1 MVERIIELSVRHK
14 WVVFGAMLVLA
25 LFAAES
31 ARKTPLD
38 ALPDLS
44 DPQVIVYTEWM
55 GRSPDLVE
63 DQITYPLVRA
73 LQSTP
78 GVQTVRGYSMFGMSF
93 TYAIFGEGTDIYWA
107 RTRVLEQ
114 LGRVQ
119 QLLPPGL
126 SPTPGPDASGVGWIY
141 QYVLKDGTGRMD
153 LAELRALQDFT
164 VRPALQA
171 VAGVAEVASLGGFE
185 RQYQIVIDP
194 DQLVGFGLTVTDIT
208 RSVRDANAEVGARV
222 LELAGREYVLRGR
235 GYVKAL
241 KDLEQSVVAV
251 GTGGTPIRLGDVASV
266 RYGPEIRRGAADWNG
281 TGEAVGGIVVM
292 RIGSNALQVI
302 RALDSQIATLR
313 LPDGVRLI
321 PTYDRSEL
329 ILGSVE
335 TLTDTLIQ
343 QAIIV
348 TIICLVFLFHARSA
362 LVVMIVLPLSVLLS
376 FIAIR
381 YLGLSSNIMSLGGI
395 AIAIGELADAAIVL
409 IENAHVRLA
418 TAPAGADRQRIIV
431 DACKEVGRPIFF
443 SLLLITVSFLPIFTL
458 TGQAGRLFMPL
469 AYTKTFAMFAAAML
483 SITLAPPLIVLLLR
497 GRFRTEATNPV
508 SRLLTAAYR
517 PIAVLVVRFRIVVVA
532 AAVLLMIAT
541 VPTFHRLGSEFMP
554 PLDEGSLLVMPTT
567 FPGIAIEEARRA
579 MTAQNRI
586 IMRFPEIASVH
597 GKAGRA
603 ETATDPAQL
612 DMIESVI
619 TLRPRP
625 DWPTRYTP
633 RWYST
638 IAPDWAKRGL
648 RRVWPEQQ
656 ARTLAELSRDL
667 DAALRMPGYQMA
679 IAPPIRTRID
689 MLTTGVRTPVGIKV
703 FGEELEEIERIS
715 VSLEGLLRQVPGV
728 RSTFAERQTG
738 REYIDIIPDRE
749 AIARYGLTV
758 RDVQDVVEAAVGG
771 MSVSTAIAGR
781 ARFSINL
788 RYAADQRSDPQAL
801 RRILVPVQATG
812 SVADLSGA
820 NAGAGAS
827 TQASGMGGASRGAST
842 GGGMGSM
849 GGGGGQVGVR
859 SGGAAAGLA
868 PPPMGGLSVSPDLME
883 QWRQP
888 GAAVPLGELA
898 DVRVTTGPP
907 MIKDENGVLVGYVF
921 ADIDQ
926 TQRDLGGWVD
936 DAKTIVASQLALPP
950 GYRLQWTGQYEFL
963 AEMEARLRDVIP
975 LTLVLVV
982 ALLYLSMRGWPQ
994 TLLVLSSLPF
1004 AVAGS
1009 VWLLAFMDYNLST
1022 AVWVGLI
1029 AVAGVAA
1036 ETGIVM
1042 VVYLDEAFERYLREG
1057 RIRTPAD
1064 VDAAVVEGAAARV
1077 RPLIMTVATTV
1088 LGLLPLLW
1096 EAGVGADVSAR
1107 TAAPVVGGL
1116 WSCMFLTLLVLPAA
1130 YAMWRRHQVRVTTAV
1145 SVPHDAVTTS
1155 NRASLHCRII
1165 GYSRLTFPGHAVPDR
1180 MIELRSARVF
1190 NVARR
1195 PSHPPHGRI
1204 HDGES
1209 QGFHGSKGSSRAGL
1223 RTLHGHRAR
1232 GGACL
1237 GDQGDRR
1244 LVSWFVQPGLSMDRD
1259 P

>member
-14 WVVFGAMLVLA
+14 WVVFGAVLVLA
-25 LFAAES
+25 LFAADS
-31 ARKTPLD
+31 ARRTPLD
-38 ALPDLS
+38 ALPDIS
-44 DPQVIVYTEWM
+44 DPQVIIYTEWM

-93 TYAIFGEGTDIYWA
+93 TYALFGEGTDIYWA

-119 QLLPPGL
+119 QLLPSGV
-126 SPTPGPDASGVGWIY
+126 SPTLGPDASGVGWVY
-141 QYVLKDGTGRMD
+141 QYVLKDSTGRMD

-185 RQYQIVIDP
+185 RQYQIVIHP
-194 DQLVGFGLTVTDIT
+194 DKLVGFGLTVTDIT

-241 KDLEQSVVAV
+241 KDLEQSAV
-251 GTGGTPIRLGDVASV
+251 TVGPGGTPIRLGDVASV
-266 RYGPEIRRGAADWNG
+266 GYGPEIRRGAADWNG

-302 RALDSQIATLR
+302 RALEAEIATLR

-348 TIICLVFLFHARSA
+348 TIICLIFLFHARSA
-362 LVVMIVLPLSVLLS
+362 LVVMIVLPLSVLMS
-376 FIAIR
+376 FIGIR

-395 AIAIGELADAAIVL
+395 AIAVGELGDAVIVL

-418 TAPAGADRQRIIV
+418 VAPPGSDRQRIIV

-443 SLLLITVSFLPIFTL
+443 SLLLITISFLPIFTL
-458 TGQAGRLFMPL
+458 AGQAGRLFMPL
-469 AYTKTFAMFAAAML
+469 AYTKTFAMFAAALL
-483 SITLAPPLIVLLLR
+483 SITLAPPLMVLLLK

-508 SRLLTAAYR
+508 SRLLSAVYR
-517 PIAVLVVRFRIVVVA
+517 PIAVLVVRFRIGVVA
-532 AAVLLMIAT
+532 AAVVLMVAT
-541 VPTFHRLGSEFMP
+541 VPTFQRLGSEFMP

-579 MTAQNRI
+579 LTAQDRI

-597 GKAGRA
+597 GKTGRA

-612 DMIESVI
+612 DMIESVVA
-619 TLRPRP
+619 LRPRA

-633 RWYST
+633 RWYSA

-648 RRVWPEQQ
+648 RDVWPEQQ

-667 DAALRMPGYQMA
+667 DVALRMPGYQMA

-703 FGEELEEIERIS
+703 FGENLTEIERIS
-715 VSLEGLLRQVPGV
+715 IALEGMLRQVPGT

-738 REYIDIIPDRE
+738 REYVDIVPNRE

-771 MSVSTAIAGR
+771 LSVSTAIAGR

-812 SVADLSGA
+812 SVTDLGGG
-820 NAGAGAS
+820 NAGAGTSAQTGGMVTS
-827 TQASGMGGASRGAST
+827 SASGT

-849 GGGGGQVGVR
+849 GSGGQ
-859 SGGAAAGLA
+859 SAASRGTSASLA
-868 PPPMGGLSVSPDLME
+868 APPMGGFSASPDVME
-883 QWRQP
+883 QWRLP
-888 GAAVPLGELA
+888 GAAVPLGQLA

-921 ADIDQ
+921 ADIDP

-936 DAKTIVASQLALPP
+936 DAKAVVASQLTLPA

-963 AEMEARLRDVIP
+963 AAMEARLRYVIP
-975 LTLVLVV
+975 LTLILVV

-994 TLLVLSSLPF
+994 TFLVLSSLPF

-1009 VWLLAFMDYNLST
+1009 VWLLAFMHYNLST

-1042 VVYLDEAFERYLREG
+1042 VVYLDEAFERYMHEG
-1057 RIRTPAD
+1057 RIQQPAD

-1096 EAGVGADVSAR
+1096 ESGVGADVSAR

-1116 WSCMFLTLLVLPAA
+1116 WSCMLLTLLVLPAA
-1130 YAMWRRHQVRVTTAV
+1130 YAIWRRHQVRVAMAV
-1145 SVPHDAVTTS
+1145 
-1155 NRASLHCRII
+1155 
-1165 GYSRLTFPGHAVPDR
+1165 
-1180 MIELRSARVF
+1180 
-1190 NVARR
+1190 
-1195 PSHPPHGRI
+1195 
-1204 HDGES
+1204 
-1209 QGFHGSKGSSRAGL
+1209 
-1223 RTLHGHRAR
+1223 
-1232 GGACL
+1232 
-1237 GDQGDRR
+1237 
-1244 LVSWFVQPGLSMDRD
+1244 GLSHGAVATSEGAA
-1259 P
+1259 

>member
-1 MVERIIELSVRHK
+1 MVERIIELSVRYK
-14 WVVFGAMLVLA
+14 WAVFGVVLALA
-25 LFAAES
+25 LFAADS
-31 ARKTPLD
+31 VRRTPLD

-44 DPQVIVYTEWM
+44 DPQVIIYTEWM

-93 TYAIFGEGTDIYWA
+93 TYALFGEGTDIYWA

-119 QLLPPGL
+119 QLLPPGV
-126 SPTPGPDASGVGWIY
+126 SPTLGPDASGIGWVY
-141 QYVLKDGTGRMD
+141 QYVLKDTTGRLD
-153 LAELRALQDFT
+153 LAELRALQDFA
-164 VRPALQA
+164 VRPALQS
-171 VAGVAEVASLGGFE
+171 VTGVAEVASLGGFE
-185 RQYQIVIDP
+185 RQYQIVVDP
-194 DQLVGFGLTVTDIT
+194 DRLVGFGLTLTDIT

-235 GYVKAL
+235 GYVKDL
-241 KDLEQSVVAV
+241 GDLERSVVTL
-251 GTGGTPIRLGDVASV
+251 GPGGTPVRLGDIASV
-266 RYGPEIRRGAADWNG
+266 RFGPDIRRGAADFNG

-292 RIGSNALQVI
+292 RIGSNALQVVE
-302 RALDSQIATLR
+302 ALKLQIATLQ
-313 LPDGVRLI
+313 LPDGVQLI
-321 PTYDRSEL
+321 PTYDRSDL
-329 ILGSVE
+329 ILGSIA
-335 TLTDTLIQ
+335 TLQDTLVQ
-343 QAIIV
+343 QAVIV

-362 LVVMIVLPLSVLLS
+362 LVVMFVLPLSVLFS

-395 AIAIGELADAAIVL
+395 AIAVGELADAAIVL

-418 TAPAGADRQRIIV
+418 AAEPGADRKQVIV
-431 DACKEVGRPIFF
+431 EACKEVGRPIFF

-458 TGQAGRLFMPL
+458 AGQAGRLFTPL
-469 AYTKTFAMFAAAML
+469 AYTKTFAMFAAAIL
-483 SITLAPPLIVLLLR
+483 SITLAPPLMVLLLK

-508 SRLLTAAYR
+508 SRVLVAIYR
-517 PIAVLVVRFRIVVVA
+517 PIARLVVRSRVVVVA
-532 AAVLLMIAT
+532 MAVILMIAT
-541 VPTFHRLGSEFMP
+541 VPVFQRLGSEFMP
-554 PLDEGSLLVMPTT
+554 PLDEGTLLVMPTT

-579 MTAQNRI
+579 LQRQNQTI
-586 IMRFPEIASVH
+586 KGFAEVATVH

-612 DMIESVI
+612 DMIETVI
-619 TLRPRP
+619 TLRPH
-625 DWPTRYTP
+625 DEWPTRHTH
-633 RWYST
+633 RWYSDY
-638 IAPDWAKRGL
+638 APNWL
-648 RRVWPEQQ
+648 RPALSTFWPEER

-703 FGEELEEIERIS
+703 FGNDLGEIEK
-715 VSLEGLLRQVPGV
+715 VSIALEGLLRQVQGT

-738 REYIDIIPDRE
+738 REYVDIVPNRD

-771 MSVSTAIAGR
+771 MPVSTAIAGR

-788 RYAADQRSDPQAL
+788 RYAADRRSDPQAL
-801 RRILVPVQATG
+801 RRILVPVQAPG
-812 SVADLSGA
+812 AADFGGA
-820 NAGAGAS
+820 NAGGGTSTLSSGMVTSSAS
-827 TQASGMGGASRGAST
+827 TVS
-842 GGGMGSM
+842 GGMGAM
-849 GGGGGQVGVR
+849 GGGGGGAPMA
-859 SGGAAAGLA
+859 STGGMSATQQAS
-868 PPPMGGLSVSPDLME
+868 PMGVLAGSPDFLE

-898 DVRVTTGPP
+898 DVRVVTGPP

-921 ADIDQ
+921 ADIDP

-936 DAKTIVASQLALPP
+936 DAKALVAAQLKLPT

-963 AEMEARLRDVIP
+963 AQMEARLRYIIP
-975 LTLVLVV
+975 LTLALVV

-1009 VWLLAFMDYNLST
+1009 IWLLAFMHYNLST

-1042 VVYLDEAFERYLREG
+1042 VVYLDEAFERYQREG
-1057 RIRTPAD
+1057 RIHEPAD
-1064 VDAAVVEGAAARV
+1064 VDAAVVEGASARV
-1077 RPLIMTVATTV
+1077 RPLLMTVATTV
-1088 LGLLPLLW
+1088 LGLMPLLW

-1130 YAMWRRHQVRVTTAV
+1130 YAMWRRHQVQVTLAMPMPLDATAR
-1145 SVPHDAVTTS
+1145 SE
-1155 NRASLHCRII
+1155 RA
-1165 GYSRLTFPGHAVPDR
+1165 A
-1180 MIELRSARVF
+1180 
-1190 NVARR
+1190 
-1195 PSHPPHGRI
+1195 
-1204 HDGES
+1204 
-1209 QGFHGSKGSSRAGL
+1209 
-1223 RTLHGHRAR
+1223 
-1232 GGACL
+1232 
-1237 GDQGDRR
+1237 
-1244 LVSWFVQPGLSMDRD
+1244 
-1259 P
+1259 

>member
-1 MVERIIELSVRHK
+1 MVERIIELSVRYK
-14 WVVFGAMLVLA
+14 WAVFGVVLAIA
-25 LFAAES
+25 LFAADS
-31 ARKTPLD
+31 VRKTPLD

-44 DPQVIVYTEWM
+44 DPQVIIYTEWM

-93 TYAIFGEGTDIYWA
+93 TYALFGEGTDIYWA

-119 QLLPPGL
+119 QLLPPGV
-126 SPTPGPDASGVGWIY
+126 SPTLGPDASGIGWVY
-141 QYVLKDGTGRMD
+141 QYVLKDATGRLD
-153 LAELRALQDFT
+153 LAELRTLQDFT

-171 VAGVAEVASLGGFE
+171 VNGVAEVASLGGFE
-185 RQYQIVIDP
+185 RQYQIVVDP
-194 DQLVGFGLTVTDIT
+194 DRLVGFGLTLTDVT

-235 GYVKAL
+235 GYVKDLA
-241 KDLEQSVVAV
+241 DLERSVVAV
-251 GTGGTPIRLGDVASV
+251 GAGGTPVRLGDIATA
-266 RYGPEIRRGAADWNG
+266 RFGPDIRRGAADFNG

-302 RALDSQIATLR
+302 EAVKEQIATLQ
-313 LPDGVRLI
+313 LPEGVQLI

-329 ILGSVE
+329 ILGSIA
-335 TLTDTLIQ
+335 TLKNTLVQ
-343 QAIIV
+343 QAVIV
-348 TIICLVFLFHARSA
+348 TVICLVFLFHARSA
-362 LVVMIVLPLSVLLS
+362 LVVMFVLPLSVLFS

-418 TAPAGADRQRIIV
+418 AAAPGTDRKRIIV

-458 TGQAGRLFMPL
+458 AGQAGRLFTPL
-469 AYTKTFAMFAAAML
+469 AYTKTFAMFAAAIL
-483 SITLAPPLIVLLLR
+483 SITLAPPLMVLLLK
-497 GRFRTEATNPV
+497 GRFRTEATNPI
-508 SRLLTAAYR
+508 SRLLVAIYR
-517 PIAVLVVRFRIVVVA
+517 PIAAFIVRYRVGVVTA
-532 AAVLLMIAT
+532 ALALMLAT
-541 VPTFHRLGSEFMP
+541 VPVFQRLGSEFMP
-554 PLDEGSLLVMPTT
+554 PLDEGTLLVMPTT
-567 FPGIAIEEARRA
+567 FPGISIEEARRA
-579 MTAQNRI
+579 LQRQNLI
-586 IMRFPEIASVH
+586 IRRFGEVASVH

-612 DMIESVI
+612 DMIETVI
-619 TLRPRP
+619 ALRPHEE
-625 DWPTRYTP
+625 WATRHAH
-633 RWYST
+633 RWYSDT
-638 IAPDWAKRGL
+638 APDWFKPAL
-648 RRVWPEQQ
+648 RTVWPEER

-703 FGEELEEIERIS
+703 FGENLSEIERVS
-715 VSLEGLLRQVPGV
+715 VALEGLLREVPGT

-738 REYIDIIPDRE
+738 REYVDIVPNRD

-771 MSVSTAIAGR
+771 MPISTAIAGR

-788 RYAADQRSDPQAL
+788 RYAADRRSDPQAL
-801 RRILVPVQATG
+801 GRILVPVPSTG
-812 SVADLSGA
+812 SVMDFGGV
-820 NAGAGAS
+820 NAG
-827 TQASGMGGASRGAST
+827 GGASPQTSAMVTSA
-842 GGGMGSM
+842 GSP
-849 GGGGGQVGVR
+849 
-859 SGGAAAGLA
+859 SGGAMGTMGGSDPATASRSTTTMQQTS
-868 PPPMGGLSVSPDLME
+868 PMGVAPGLSDLLE

-898 DVRVTTGPP
+898 DVRVVTGPP

-921 ADIDQ
+921 ADIDPI
-926 TQRDLGGWVD
+926 QRDLGGWVD
-936 DAKTIVASQLALPP
+936 DAKALVGARLKLPA
-950 GYRLQWTGQYEFL
+950 GHRLQWTGQYEFL
-963 AEMEARLRDVIP
+963 AQMEARLRYIIP
-975 LTLVLVV
+975 LTLALVV
-982 ALLYLSMRGWPQ
+982 LLLYLSMRGWPQ
-994 TLLVLSSLPF
+994 TLLVLCSLPF

-1009 VWLLAFMDYNLST
+1009 VWLLAFMHYNLST

-1042 VVYLDEAFERYLREG
+1042 VVYLDEAFERYMREG
-1057 RIRTPAD
+1057 RIRKSAD
-1064 VDAAVVEGAAARV
+1064 VDAAVVEGASARV
-1077 RPLIMTVATTV
+1077 RPLLMTVATTV

-1116 WSCMFLTLLVLPAA
+1116 WSCMILTLLVLPAA
-1130 YAMWRRHQVRVTTAV
+1130 YAMWRRHQVRTTLAAAASHTAAAALV
-1145 SVPHDAVTTS
+1145 DA
-1155 NRASLHCRII
+1155 A
-1165 GYSRLTFPGHAVPDR
+1165 
-1180 MIELRSARVF
+1180 
-1190 NVARR
+1190 
-1195 PSHPPHGRI
+1195 
-1204 HDGES
+1204 
-1209 QGFHGSKGSSRAGL
+1209 
-1223 RTLHGHRAR
+1223 
-1232 GGACL
+1232 
-1237 GDQGDRR
+1237 
-1244 LVSWFVQPGLSMDRD
+1244 
-1259 P
+1259 

>member
-1 MVERIIELSVRHK
+1 MVERIIELSVRYK
-14 WVVFGAMLVLA
+14 WAVFGAVLALA
-25 LFAAES
+25 LFAVDS
-31 ARKTPLD
+31 VRKTPLD

-78 GVQTVRGYSMFGMSF
+78 GVRTVRGYSMFGMSF
-93 TYAIFGEGTDIYWA
+93 TYALFGDGTDIYWA

-119 QLLPPGL
+119 QLLPPGV
-126 SPTPGPDASGVGWIY
+126 SPTLGPDASGIGWVY
-141 QYVLKDGTGRMD
+141 QYVLKDTTGRLD
-153 LAELRALQDFT
+153 LAELRTLQDFT

-171 VAGVAEVASLGGFE
+171 VLGVAEVASLGGFE
-185 RQYQIVIDP
+185 RQYQIVVDP
-194 DQLVGFGLTVTDIT
+194 DRLVGFGLTLTDIT

-235 GYVKAL
+235 GYVKDLA
-241 KDLEQSVVAV
+241 DLERSVVAV
-251 GTGGTPIRLGDVASV
+251 GPGGTPVRLGDIATV
-266 RYGPEIRRGAADWNG
+266 RFGPDIRRGAADFNG

-302 RALDSQIATLR
+302 DAVKQQIATLQ
-313 LPDGVRLI
+313 LPNGVQLI
-321 PTYDRSEL
+321 PTYDRSDL
-329 ILGSVE
+329 ILGSIA
-335 TLTDTLIQ
+335 TLKDTLIQ
-343 QAIIV
+343 QAVIV

-362 LVVMIVLPLSVLLS
+362 LVVMFVLPLSVLFS

-381 YLGLSSNIMSLGGI
+381 FLGLSSNIMSLGGI
-395 AIAIGELADAAIVL
+395 AIAVGELADAAIVL

-418 TAPAGADRQRIIV
+418 AAEPGADRKQIIV

-458 TGQAGRLFMPL
+458 AGQAGRLFTPL
-469 AYTKTFAMFAAAML
+469 AYTKTFAMFAAAIL
-483 SITLAPPLIVLLLR
+483 SITLAPPLMVLLLK

-508 SRLLTAAYR
+508 SRVLVAVYR
-517 PIAVLVVRFRIVVVA
+517 PIARVVVRYRVVVVA
-532 AAVLLMIAT
+532 LATVLMIGT
-541 VPTFHRLGSEFMP
+541 VPIFQRLGSEFMP
-554 PLDEGSLLVMPTT
+554 PLDEGTLLVMPTT

-579 MTAQNRI
+579 LQRQNQTI
-586 IMRFPEIASVH
+586 KGFAEVASVH

-612 DMIESVI
+612 DMIETVI
-619 TLRPRP
+619 TLRPREE
-625 DWPTRYTP
+625 WPTRHTH
-633 RWYST
+633 RWYSDY
-638 IAPDWAKRGL
+638 APDWLKPAVAT
-648 RRVWPEQQ
+648 VWPEERT
-656 ARTLAELSRDL
+656 RTLAELSRDL

-703 FGEELEEIERIS
+703 FGSELGEIERIS
-715 VSLEGLLRQVPGV
+715 IALEGMLRQVPGT

-738 REYIDIIPDRE
+738 REYVDIVPNRD

-758 RDVQDVVEAAVGG
+758 RDVQDVIEAAVGG
-771 MSVSTAIAGR
+771 MPVSTAIAGR

-788 RYAADQRSDPQAL
+788 RYAADRRSDPQAL
-801 RRILVPVQATG
+801 RRILVPVQSTG
-812 SVADLSGA
+812 GVSDFGGA
-820 NAGAGAS
+820 NAGGGAS
-827 TQASGMGGASRGAST
+827 PRSGGMVTSSSAAAAGGMGG
-842 GGGMGSM
+842 M
-849 GGGGGQVGVR
+849 GGGSSSAPMAS
-859 SGGAAAGLA
+859 SGAMSTQQALPMGAASGSL
-868 PPPMGGLSVSPDLME
+868 DLLE
-883 QWRQP
+883 QYRQP

-898 DVRVTTGPP
+898 DVRVVTGPP

-921 ADIDQ
+921 ADIDP

-936 DAKTIVASQLALPP
+936 DAKALVAAQLKLPT

-963 AEMEARLRDVIP
+963 AQMEERLRYIIP
-975 LTLVLVV
+975 LTLVLVI
-982 ALLYLSMRGWPQ
+982 ALLYMSMRGWPQ

-1009 VWLLAFMDYNLST
+1009 IWLLAFMHYNLST

-1042 VVYLDEAFERYLREG
+1042 VVYLDEAFERYMREG
-1057 RIRTPAD
+1057 RIHKPED
-1064 VDAAVVEGAAARV
+1064 VDAAVVEGASARV
-1077 RPLIMTVATTV
+1077 RPLLMTVATTV

-1130 YAMWRRHQVRVTTAV
+1130 YTMWRRHQVRATLAV
-1145 SVPHDAVTTS
+1145 SIPQD
-1155 NRASLHCRII
+1155 
-1165 GYSRLTFPGHAVPDR
+1165 
-1180 MIELRSARVF
+1180 
-1190 NVARR
+1190 VAA
-1195 PSHPPHGRI
+1195 PT
-1204 HDGES
+1204 E
-1209 QGFHGSKGSSRAGL
+1209 
-1223 RTLHGHRAR
+1223 
-1232 GGACL
+1232 GAA
-1237 GDQGDRR
+1237 
-1244 LVSWFVQPGLSMDRD
+1244 
-1259 P
+1259 

>member
-14 WVVFGAMLVLA
+14 WVVFVAVFALA
-25 LFAAES
+25 LLAADS
-31 ARKTPLD
+31 VRKTPLD

-78 GVQTVRGYSMFGMSF
+78 GVRTVRGYSMFGMSF
-93 TYAIFGEGTDIYWA
+93 TYALFGEGTDIYWA

-119 QLLPPGL
+119 QLLPPGV
-126 SPTPGPDASGVGWIY
+126 SPTLGPDASGVGWVY
-141 QYVLKDGTGRMD
+141 QYVLKDGTAQMD

-194 DQLVGFGLTVTDIT
+194 DRLVGFGLTVTDIT

-235 GYVKAL
+235 GYVKDLA
-241 KDLEQSVVAV
+241 DLEQSVVAV
-251 GTGGTPIRLGDVASV
+251 GAGGTPVRLGDVATV
-266 RYGPEIRRGAADWNG
+266 RFGPEIRRGAADFNG

-302 RALDSQIATLR
+302 RALESEIGTLR
-313 LPDGVRLI
+313 LPDGVSLI

-329 ILGSVE
+329 ILGSVD
-335 TLTDTLIQ
+335 TLTRTLIQ
-343 QAIIV
+343 QAVIV
-348 TIICLVFLFHARSA
+348 TIICLVFLFHGRSA
-362 LVVMIVLPLSVLLS
+362 LVVMIVLPLAVLLS

-418 TAPAGADRQRIIV
+418 AAPPGSDRKRVIV

-443 SLLLITVSFLPIFTL
+443 SLLLITISFLPIFTL
-458 TGQAGRLFMPL
+458 AGQAGRLFMPL
-469 AYTKTFAMFAAAML
+469 AYTKTFAMFAAAVL
-483 SITLAPPLIVLLLR
+483 SITLAPPLMVLLLR

-508 SRLLTAAYR
+508 SRILSAVYR

-532 AAVLLMIAT
+532 AAVVLMIAT
-541 VPTFHRLGSEFMP
+541 VPTFQRLGSEFMP

-579 MTAQNRI
+579 LTAQNRI

-603 ETATDPAQL
+603 DTATDPAQL

-619 TLRPRP
+619 ALHPRSE
-625 DWPTRYTP
+625 WPTHDTP
-633 RWYST
+633 RWYSAT
-638 IAPDWAKRGL
+638 APEWAKRAL
-648 RRVWPEQQ
+648 RRVWPEQ
-656 ARTLAELSRDL
+656 ASRTLAELSRDL
-667 DAALRMPGYQMA
+667 DTALRMPGYQMA

-689 MLTTGVRTPVGIKV
+689 MLTTGVRTPVGVKV
-703 FGEELEEIERIS
+703 FGDDLNEIERIS
-715 VSLEGLLRQVPGV
+715 IALEGMLRQVPGT

-738 REYIDIIPDRE
+738 REYVDILPNRE
-749 AIARYGLTV
+749 AVARYGLTV

-771 MSVSTAIAGR
+771 MPVSTAIAGR

-812 SVADLSGA
+812 GVTDLGGG
-820 NAGAGAS
+820 NAGAGTS
-827 TQASGMGGASRGAST
+827 GQAGGMVTSSGSGT

-849 GGGGGQVGVR
+849 GGGGQLGA
-859 SGGAAAGLA
+859 SGGTSASLTA
-868 PPPMGGLSVSPDLME
+868 PPMGGFSASPDVME

-936 DAKTIVASQLALPP
+936 DAKAIVASQLALPA

-963 AEMEARLRDVIP
+963 AEMEARLRYVIP

-994 TLLVLSSLPF
+994 TFLVLSSLPF

-1009 VWLLAFMDYNLST
+1009 VWLLAFMHYNLST

-1042 VVYLDEAFERYLREG
+1042 VVYLDESFARYMREG
-1057 RIRTPAD
+1057 RIQKPED

-1096 EAGVGADVSAR
+1096 ESGVGADVSAR

-1116 WSCMFLTLLVLPAA
+1116 WSCMLLTLLVLPAA
-1130 YAMWRRHQVRVTTAV
+1130 YAMWRRHQVRVAMAV
-1145 SVPHDAVTTS
+1145 SPHEAVATS
-1155 NRASLHCRII
+1155 
-1165 GYSRLTFPGHAVPDR
+1165 
-1180 MIELRSARVF
+1180 E
-1190 NVARR
+1190 
-1195 PSHPPHGRI
+1195 
-1204 HDGES
+1204 
-1209 QGFHGSKGSSRAGL
+1209 
-1223 RTLHGHRAR
+1223 
-1232 GGACL
+1232 GAA
-1237 GDQGDRR
+1237 
-1244 LVSWFVQPGLSMDRD
+1244 
-1259 P
+1259 

>member
-1 MVERIIELSVRHK
+1 MVERIIELSVRHR
-14 WVVFGAMLVLA
+14 WVVFGVVLVMSLWA
-25 LFAAES
+25 VDS
-31 ARKTPLD
+31 VRKTPLD

-44 DPQVIVYTEWM
+44 DPQVIIYTEWM

-63 DQITYPLVRA
+63 DQVTYPLVRA

-78 GVQTVRGYSMFGMSF
+78 GIATVRGYSMFGMSF
-93 TYAIFGEGTDIYWA
+93 TYAIFADGTDIYWA

-119 QLLPPGL
+119 QLLPPDV
-126 SPTPGPDASGVGWIY
+126 SPTLGPDASGLGWVY
-141 QYVLKDGTGRMD
+141 QYVLKDSSGQMD

-171 VAGVAEVASLGGFE
+171 VTGVAEVASLGGFE
-185 RQYQIVIDP
+185 RQYQIVVDP
-194 DQLVGFGLTVTDIT
+194 DRLVGFGLTLTDVT

-235 GYVKAL
+235 GYVKTLA
-241 KDLEQSVVAV
+241 DLEQSVVTV
-251 GTGGTPIRLGDVASV
+251 GAGGTPIRLGDVASV
-266 RYGPEIRRGAADWNG
+266 RFGPEIRRGAADYNG

-292 RIGSNALQVI
+292 RIGSNALNVI
-302 RALDSQIATLR
+302 QALEAQIATLR
-313 LPDGVRLI
+313 LPDGVQLI

-329 ILGSVE
+329 IRGSVK
-335 TLTDTLIQ
+335 TLTQTLMQ
-343 QAIIV
+343 QAVIV

-362 LVVMIVLPLSVLLS
+362 LIVMIVLPLSVLIS

-395 AIAIGELADAAIVL
+395 AIAIGELADAVIVL

-418 TAPAGADRQRIIV
+418 AAPADSDRKQVIV
-431 DACKEVGRPIFF
+431 AACKEVGRPIFF
-443 SLLLITVSFLPIFTL
+443 SLLLITISFLPIFTL
-458 TGQAGRLFMPL
+458 AGQAGKLFTPL
-469 AYTKTFAMFAAAML
+469 AYTKTFAMFAAAIL
-483 SITLAPPLIVLLLR
+483 SITLAPPLMVLLLR

-508 SRLLTAAYR
+508 SRLLSALYR

-532 AAVLLMIAT
+532 LAVLLMLAT
-541 VPTFHRLGSEFMP
+541 VPVFQRLGSEFMP

-579 MTAQNRI
+579 LTMQNRI
-586 IMRFPEIASVH
+586 IMSFAEVASVH

-619 TLRPRP
+619 ALRPR
-625 DWPTRYTP
+625 DAWPTTYTA
-633 RWYST
+633 RWYSPV
-638 IAPDWAKRGL
+638 APDWMKRAFRPL
-648 RRVWPEQQ
+648 WPEQR
-656 ARTLAELSRDL
+656 ARSLAELSRDL
-667 DAALRMPGYQMA
+667 DAALQMPGYQMA

-689 MLTTGVRTPVGIKV
+689 MLSTGVRTPVGIKV
-703 FGEELEEIERIS
+703 FGDSLTEIERIS
-715 VSLEGLLRQVPGV
+715 VDLEGMLRQVPGT

-738 REYIDIIPDRE
+738 REYIDITPNRD

-771 MSVSTAIAGR
+771 MTVSTAIAGR

-788 RYAADQRSDPQAL
+788 RYAADQRTDPQAL
-801 RRILVPVQATG
+801 RRILVPVQSTG
-812 SVADLSGA
+812 SVMDFGGG
-820 NAGAGAS
+820 NTGAGAT
-827 TQASGMGGASRGAST
+827 TQGGGMAASSGSGS
-842 GGGMGSM
+842 GGGMGGSM
-849 GGGGGQVGVR
+849 SSAGGQQR
-859 SGGAAAGLA
+859 GAATPALPA
-868 PPPMGGLSVSPDLME
+868 PAMGGLTTSPDVME

-888 GAAVPLGELA
+888 GAAVPLSELA

-921 ADIDQ
+921 ADIDP
-926 TQRDLGGWVD
+926 TQRDLGGWVEG
-936 DAKTIVASQLALPP
+936 AKAVVAARLNLPP

-963 AEMEARLRDVIP
+963 AAMEARLRYVIP
-975 LTLVLVV
+975 LTLILVV
-982 ALLYLSMRGWPQ
+982 ILLYLSMRGWPQ
-994 TLLVLSSLPF
+994 TFLVLSSLPF
-1004 AVAGS
+1004 ALAGS
-1009 VWLLAFMDYNLST
+1009 VWLLALMKYNLST

-1042 VVYLDEAFERYLREG
+1042 VVYLDEAFKRYMSEG
-1057 RIRTPAD
+1057 RIQKPED

-1096 EAGVGADVSAR
+1096 ESGVGADVSAR

-1116 WSCMFLTLLVLPAA
+1116 WSCMVLTLLVLPAA
-1130 YAMWRRHQVRVTTAV
+1130 YAMWRRHQVRNSMTVRIDVAV
-1145 SVPHDAVTTS
+1145 SLA
-1155 NRASLHCRII
+1155 AE
-1165 GYSRLTFPGHAVPDR
+1165 GA
-1180 MIELRSARVF
+1180 LRNA
-1190 NVARR
+1190 
-1195 PSHPPHGRI
+1195 
-1204 HDGES
+1204 
-1209 QGFHGSKGSSRAGL
+1209 
-1223 RTLHGHRAR
+1223 
-1232 GGACL
+1232 
-1237 GDQGDRR
+1237 
-1244 LVSWFVQPGLSMDRD
+1244 
-1259 P
+1259 

>member
-1 MVERIIELSVRHK
+1 VVARIIEQSVRHK
-14 WVVFGAMLVLA
+14 WIVFGAVFILA
-25 LFAAES
+25 LWAVDS

-44 DPQVIVYTEWM
+44 DPQVIIYTEWM

-78 GVQTVRGYSMFGMSF
+78 GVRTVRGYSMFGMSF
-93 TYAIFGEGTDIYWA
+93 TYALFGEGTDIYWA

-119 QLLPPGL
+119 QLLPPSV
-126 SPTPGPDASGVGWIY
+126 SPTLGPDASGIGWVY
-141 QYVLKDGTGRMD
+141 QYVLKDSSGRLD
-153 LAELRALQDFT
+153 LAELRTLQDFT

-194 DQLVGFGLTVTDIT
+194 DRLVGFGLTLTDVT

-235 GYVKAL
+235 GYVKDLA
-241 KDLEQSVVAV
+241 DLEQSVVTV
-251 GTGGTPIRLGDVASV
+251 GAGGTPVRLGDVATV
-266 RYGPEIRRGAADWNG
+266 RFGPEIRRGAADWNG

-302 RALDSQIATLR
+302 QAIEQQIAALR
-313 LPDGVRLI
+313 LPDGVHLI
-321 PTYDRSEL
+321 PTYDRSGL
-329 ILGSVE
+329 ILGSIA
-335 TLTDTLIQ
+335 TLRNTLFQ

-348 TIICLVFLFHARSA
+348 TVICLVFLFHARSA
-362 LVVMIVLPLSVLLS
+362 LVVMFVLPLSVLFS

-418 TAPAGADRQRIIV
+418 VSPPGSDRKRIIV

-458 TGQAGRLFMPL
+458 AGQAGRLFTPL
-469 AYTKTFAMFAAAML
+469 AYTKTFAMLAAAIL
-483 SITLAPPLIVLLLR
+483 SITLAPPLMVLLLK

-508 SRLLTAAYR
+508 SRLLSTVYR
-517 PIAVLVVRFRIVVVA
+517 PIAVRIVRYRVLVVA
-532 AAVLLMIAT
+532 AAAALMLGT
-541 VPTFHRLGSEFMP
+541 VPVFQRLGSEFMP

-567 FPGIAIEEARRA
+567 FPGISIEEARRA
-579 MTAQNRI
+579 MQTQHRTIRGFA
-586 IMRFPEIASVH
+586 EVASVH

-612 DMIESVI
+612 DMIESVV
-619 TLRPRP
+619 TLRPRGE
-625 DWPTRYTP
+625 WPARYTD
-633 RWYST
+633 RWYRPL
-638 IAPDWAKRGL
+638 APGWAKPLL
-648 RRVWPEQQ
+648 RTIWPEER

-679 IAPPIRTRID
+679 ISPPIRTRID

-703 FGEELEEIERIS
+703 FGDDLNEIER
-715 VSLEGLLRQVPGV
+715 VSIALEGMLRQVPGT

-738 REYIDIIPDRE
+738 REYVDIVPNRQ

-758 RDVQDVVEAAVGG
+758 RDVQDVVEAAIGG
-771 MSVSTAIAGR
+771 MPVSTAIAGR
-781 ARFSINL
+781 ARFTINL
-788 RYAADQRSDPQAL
+788 RYAADRRSDPQAL
-801 RRILVPVQATG
+801 RRILVPVQSTG
-812 SVADLSGA
+812 SVTDFGGG
-820 NAGAGAS
+820 NAGAGVGAQSGSMVAS
-827 TQASGMGGASRGAST
+827 SPGSA

-849 GGGGGQVGVR
+849 GG
-859 SGGAAAGLA
+859 SGAQSAPPSRAMSAAQTT
-868 PPPMGGLSVSPDLME
+868 PPMGGAPTSPDLID

-898 DVRVTTGPP
+898 DVRVVTGPP

-921 ADIDQ
+921 ADIDP
-926 TQRDLGGWVD
+926 TARDLGGWVD
-936 DAKTIVASQLALPP
+936 DAKALVASQLKLPA

-963 AEMEARLRDVIP
+963 AEMEARLRYIIP

-982 ALLYLSMRGWPQ
+982 GLLYLSMRGWAQ
-994 TLLVLSSLPF
+994 TFLVLSSLPF

-1042 VVYLDEAFERYLREG
+1042 VVYLDEAFERYVREG
-1057 RIRTPAD
+1057 RIQKPED
-1064 VDAAVVEGAAARV
+1064 VDAAVVEGASARV
-1077 RPLIMTVATTV
+1077 RPLVMTVATTV

-1116 WSCMFLTLLVLPAA
+1116 WSCMFLTLLVIPAG
-1130 YAMWRRHQVRVTTAV
+1130 YTMWRRHQVRVAALV
-1145 SVPHDAVTTS
+1145 ALPHHAATTS
-1155 NRASLHCRII
+1155 
-1165 GYSRLTFPGHAVPDR
+1165 
-1180 MIELRSARVF
+1180 E
-1190 NVARR
+1190 
-1195 PSHPPHGRI
+1195 
-1204 HDGES
+1204 
-1209 QGFHGSKGSSRAGL
+1209 
-1223 RTLHGHRAR
+1223 
-1232 GGACL
+1232 GAA
-1237 GDQGDRR
+1237 
-1244 LVSWFVQPGLSMDRD
+1244 
-1259 P
+1259 

>member
-1 MVERIIELSVRHK
+1 MVERIIELSVRHR
-14 WVVFGAMLVLA
+14 WVVFGVVLVMSLWA
-25 LFAAES
+25 VDS
-31 ARKTPLD
+31 VRRTPLD

-44 DPQVIVYTEWM
+44 DPQVIIYTEWM

-78 GVQTVRGYSMFGMSF
+78 GIATVRGYSMFGMSF
-93 TYAIFGEGTDIYWA
+93 TYAIFADGTDIYWA

-119 QLLPPGL
+119 QLLPPDV
-126 SPTPGPDASGVGWIY
+126 SPTLGPDASGLGWVY
-141 QYVLKDGTGRMD
+141 QYVLQDRSGRMD

-171 VAGVAEVASLGGFE
+171 VTGVAEVASLGGFE

-194 DQLVGFGLTVTDIT
+194 DRLIGFGLTLTDVT

-235 GYVKAL
+235 GYVKTLA
-241 KDLEQSVVAV
+241 DLEQSVVTV
-251 GTGGTPIRLGDVASV
+251 GAGGTPIRLGDVASV
-266 RYGPEIRRGAADWNG
+266 RFGPEIRRGAADYNG
-281 TGEAVGGIVVM
+281 TGETVGGIVVM

-302 RALDSQIATLR
+302 QALEADIATLR
-313 LPDGVRLI
+313 LPDGVSLI

-329 ILGSVE
+329 ILGSVN
-335 TLTDTLIQ
+335 TLKNTLIQ
-343 QAIIV
+343 QAVIV

-362 LVVMIVLPLSVLLS
+362 LIVMIVLPLSVLMS

-381 YLGLSSNIMSLGGI
+381 YLGLSSNIMTLGGI
-395 AIAIGELADAAIVL
+395 AIAIGELADAVIVL

-418 TAPAGADRQRIIV
+418 AAPREADRKQVIV
-431 DACKEVGRPIFF
+431 DACKEVGRPLFF
-443 SLLLITVSFLPIFTL
+443 SLLLITISFLPIFTL
-458 TGQAGRLFMPL
+458 AGQAGKLFTPL
-469 AYTKTFAMFAAAML
+469 AFTKTFAMFAAAIL
-483 SITLAPPLIVLLLR
+483 SITLAPPLMVLLLR
-497 GRFRTEATNPV
+497 GRFRTEAANPV
-508 SRLLTAAYR
+508 SRILSALYR

-532 AAVLLMIAT
+532 LAVLLMLAT
-541 VPTFHRLGSEFMP
+541 VPVFQRLGSEFMP

-579 MTAQNRI
+579 LTMQNRI
-586 IMRFPEIASVH
+586 IMSFPEVVSVH

-619 TLRPRP
+619 ALRPR
-625 DWPTRYTP
+625 DAWPTTYTA

-638 IAPDWAKRGL
+638 AAPDWIKLVL
-648 RRVWPEQQ
+648 RPLWPEQR
-656 ARTLAELSRDL
+656 ARTLAGLSRDL
-667 DAALRMPGYQMA
+667 DAALQMPGYQMA

-689 MLTTGVRTPVGIKV
+689 MLSTGVRTPVGIKV
-703 FGEELEEIERIS
+703 FGDDLSEIERIS
-715 VSLEGLLRQVPGV
+715 VALEGMLREVPGT

-738 REYIDIIPDRE
+738 REYIDITPNRD

-771 MSVSTAIAGR
+771 MTVSTAIAGR

-788 RYAADQRSDPQAL
+788 RYAADQRADPQAL
-801 RRILVPVQATG
+801 RRILVPVQSTA
-812 SVADLSGA
+812 SVMDFGGGNS
-820 NAGAGAS
+820 GAGATAQGGS
-827 TQASGMGGASRGAST
+827 MAGSRAAGSG
-842 GGGMGSM
+842 GSM
-849 GGGGGQVGVR
+849 GGSMSSAGGQP
-859 SGGAAAGLA
+859 GGATPALPSPA
-868 PPPMGGLSVSPDLME
+868 MGGLTTSPDFME

-926 TQRDLGGWVD
+926 TQRDLGGWVS
-936 DAKTIVASQLALPP
+936 DAKAVVASRLSMPA

-963 AEMEARLRDVIP
+963 AEMEARLRYVIP
-975 LTLVLVV
+975 LTLILVV
-982 ALLYLSMRGWPQ
+982 VLLYLSMRGWPQ
-994 TLLVLSSLPF
+994 TFLVLSSLPF
-1004 AVAGS
+1004 ALAGS
-1009 VWLLAFMDYNLST
+1009 VWLLALMDYNLST

-1042 VVYLDEAFERYLREG
+1042 VVYLDEAFTRYMREG
-1057 RIRTPAD
+1057 RIQTPED

-1077 RPLIMTVATTV
+1077 RPLVMTVATTV

-1116 WSCMFLTLLVLPAA
+1116 WSCMLLTLLVLPAA
-1130 YAMWRRHQVRVTTAV
+1130 YAMWRRQQVRKSMT
-1145 SVPHDAVTTS
+1145 VPVDAAVT
-1155 NRASLHCRII
+1155 L
-1165 GYSRLTFPGHAVPDR
+1165 
-1180 MIELRSARVF
+1180 SAG
-1190 NVARR
+1190 ALQH
-1195 PSHPPHGRI
+1195 HPVR
-1204 HDGES
+1204 
-1209 QGFHGSKGSSRAGL
+1209 
-1223 RTLHGHRAR
+1223 
-1232 GGACL
+1232 
-1237 GDQGDRR
+1237 
-1244 LVSWFVQPGLSMDRD
+1244 
-1259 P
+1259 